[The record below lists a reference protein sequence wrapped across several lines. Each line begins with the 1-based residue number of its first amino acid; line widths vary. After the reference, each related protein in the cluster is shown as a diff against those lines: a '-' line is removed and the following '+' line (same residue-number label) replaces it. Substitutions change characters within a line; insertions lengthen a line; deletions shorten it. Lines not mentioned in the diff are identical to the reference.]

1 MMATAPINK
10 IIEFSNVDGPGNR
23 TSIFVQKCP
32 FKCLYCHNPETIHMC
47 VHCGVCVETCP
58 KKGEALEIVDGKVIW
73 HKDKCIDC
81 DTCIHVCPHMSSPK
95 ITEMTADDVIEQLI
109 PLFPYIQGITVSGG
123 ECTNY
128 PEFLTELFTKV
139 HMYNKT
145 CFLDSNGAYLYE
157 QMPELMAV
165 TDAVMLDVKA
175 WNKSWHE
182 KLTGISNENV
192 LRNLKWLQENNKLY
206 EVRTVCMPNMHEDN
220 LSTALGVVSNLDPN
234 IRYKLIKYRPF
245 GVREEGLQKLG
256 NTITTDEEIHLLKVA
271 CEEHGAK
278 NVIIV

>member
-1 MMATAPINK
+1 
-10 IIEFSNVDGPGNR
+10 
-23 TSIFVQKCP
+23 
-32 FKCLYCHNPETIHMC
+32 
-47 VHCGVCVETCP
+47 
-58 KKGEALEIVDGKVIW
+58 
-73 HKDKCIDC
+73 
-81 DTCIHVCPHMSSPK
+81 
-95 ITEMTADDVIEQLI
+95 
-109 PLFPYIQGITVSGG
+109 
-123 ECTNY
+123 
-128 PEFLTELFTKV
+128 
-139 HMYNKT
+139 
-145 CFLDSNGAYLYE
+145 
-157 QMPELMAV
+157 MAV

-182 KLTGISNENV
+182 KLTGISNDNV

-256 NTITTDEEIHLLKVA
+256 NTITTDEEIQLLKVA

-278 NVIIV
+278 NIIIV